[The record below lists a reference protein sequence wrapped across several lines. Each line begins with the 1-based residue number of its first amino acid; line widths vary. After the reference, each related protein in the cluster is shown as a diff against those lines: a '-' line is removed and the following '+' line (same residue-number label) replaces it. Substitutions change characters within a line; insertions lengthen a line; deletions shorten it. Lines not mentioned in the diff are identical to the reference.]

1 LPTGSEHERLI
12 ALLGRVDC
20 PGFFFVTVNLLFPAA
35 LMQKSPGAAKIR
47 NTRAPGPHGGAILH
61 GTHRGELV
69 GRGRNE
75 VGSAYSLAPST
86 GARGY
91 REVRGDR
98 AMRVPITPQN
108 VSGWAH
114 KRAKTGVK
122 LNWQP

>member
-1 LPTGSEHERLI
+1 MG
-12 ALLGRVDC
+12 
-20 PGFFFVTVNLLFPAA
+20 
-35 LMQKSPGAAKIR
+35 
-47 NTRAPGPHGGAILH
+47 
-61 GTHRGELV
+61 
-69 GRGRNE
+69 
-75 VGSAYSLAPST
+75 AYSLAPST

-108 VSGWAH
+108 VSGWAR